1 MLYSK
6 RRNVGQSLSIYEY
19 DTVRAFACP
28 YDTIIQLPDPGGE
41 VRSIIAIEYDRSSRP
56 DIRLKHSERMG
67 MAVHFGAGCICTVFD
82 FLLVGLCLLQQR
94 YHWKDYQ
101 PTFE

>member
-1 MLYSK
+1 
-6 RRNVGQSLSIYEY
+6 
-19 DTVRAFACP
+19 
-28 YDTIIQLPDPGGE
+28 
-41 VRSIIAIEYDRSSRP
+41 
-56 DIRLKHSERMG
+56 MG